1 MEEADNQMTSPIK
14 PGRWKNSDEILDKI
28 SQLTRKI
35 VRYRL
40 AADELF
46 VKSKKAAVEQAKW
59 AEQGLSFQDKAKF
72 YREAGQTKLDK
83 AERLE
88 NGYLQKLKRKLAQMQ
103 TELLPMEGNTDTS
116 IPKQ

>member
-1 MEEADNQMTSPIK
+1 MESTDNQMTSPIK
-14 PGRWKNSDEILDKI
+14 PGRWKSADEILEKI
-28 SQLTRKI
+28 GSVTRRI
-35 VRYRL
+35 ARYRL

-46 VKSKKAAVEQAKW
+46 VKSKKAAIEQAKW
-59 AEQGLSFQDKAKF
+59 KDEGLSYQDKAKV
-72 YREAGQTKLDK
+72 YRDTGQEKLDK
-83 AERLE
+83 ADRLE